1 MTKRDDFFALKA
13 ECERLAKAKEHEAR
27 RIGATD
33 EERLAN
39 MDLASAY
46 RQMASGHA
54 DSALY
59 AEMARPDRFTGKACG
74 VRNLTVERREFLAR
88 IATTIGTEKRE
99 AIAAEAVS
107 TYAKQVRQ
115 LWKAQGKSAT
125 SKILNFI
132 KNHGID

>member
-1 MTKRDDFFALKA
+1 MTKRDDFLALKA
-13 ECERLAKAKEHEAR
+13 ECERLAKAEEQDAR

-33 EERLAN
+33 EERLVH

-46 RQMASGHA
+46 RQMASAQA

-74 VRNLTVERREFLAR
+74 VRKLTIERSEFLAS
-88 IATTIGTEKRE
+88 IATKIGTKKHE

-107 TYAKQVRQ
+107 TYAKQVRI